1 MTDTKIA
8 HIDNICDFNQV
19 KRAIEAHG
27 IEVNMQRD
35 GYFLA
40 SGIEVSIE
48 DNCAMFWLGDM
59 NVYDG
64 IFAEIN
70 PDNNALMMT
79 CVYGADFWRNTH
91 TVTNADEL
99 ANMLAFYEKS
109 SPSLAAMYAVRY

>member
-1 MTDTKIA
+1 MSDTIV
-8 HIDNICDFNQV
+8 INNICDFNQV

-59 NVYDG
+59 NAYDG

-79 CVYGADFWRNTH
+79 CVYDTDFWYKTFR
-91 TVTNADEL
+91 VSDGDEL
-99 ANMLAFYEKS
+99 SAMVRFFENAH
-109 SPSLAAMYAVRY
+109 PSVTGLYKVNY